1 MHLAKGR
8 GDRLEAVAGAEVG
21 AEGAD
26 GGERVEER
34 LRRGGAVVGESDVE
48 AVGGGGR
55 REEVLAQVA
64 AAAHHK
70 HPLPLLLRPRH
81 LEGSAETERLRGREA
96 KRSASARSGL
106 KRSRGSHPSVERAMR
121 ILVQK
126 AASSTPEGGNLTA
139 LPLLFSLHSLLR
151 WPPPKPSSER

>member
-1 MHLAKGR
+1 MKQRVARGGKCGRVLYLAEGR
-8 GDRLEAVAGAEVG
+8 GDRLEAVSGAEVG

-64 AAAHHK
+64 AAAHHQ
-70 HPLPLLLRPRH
+70 HPLPLLLPRH
-81 LEGSAETERLRGREA
+81 LE
-96 KRSASARSGL
+96 RSA
-106 KRSRGSHPSVERAMR
+106 V
-121 ILVQK
+121 
-126 AASSTPEGGNLTA
+126 N
-139 LPLLFSLHSLLR
+139 SLLR
-151 WPPPKPSSER
+151 EIAREGSKGRGLGIEAEPWVP

>member
-34 LRRGGAVVGESDVE
+34 LRRGRAVAIESDVE
-48 AVGGGGR
+48 VVGGGGR

-64 AAAHHK
+64 AAAHHQ
-70 HPLPLLLRPRH
+70 HPLPLLLPRH
-81 LEGSAETERLRGREA
+81 LHKKQSD
-96 KRSASARSGL
+96 S
-106 KRSRGSHPSVERAMR
+106 P
-121 ILVQK
+121 
-126 AASSTPEGGNLTA
+126 
-139 LPLLFSLHSLLR
+139 
-151 WPPPKPSSER
+151 